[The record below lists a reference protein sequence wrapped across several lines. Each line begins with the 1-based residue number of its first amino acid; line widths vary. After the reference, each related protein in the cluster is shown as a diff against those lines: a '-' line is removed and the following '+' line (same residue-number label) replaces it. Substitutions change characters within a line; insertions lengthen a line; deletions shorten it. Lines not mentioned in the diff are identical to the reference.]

1 MKRESKLLYLAGA
14 DPKEKG
20 RTGHGGMNADVRQ
33 CSGEEKSTQ
42 EGKVRSEIE
51 RLEGKIA

>member
-20 RTGHGGMNADVRQ
+20 RTGHGRMKANVLQ